1 MEYNMGPGRKN
12 PELKRRYATA
22 EIEARKVAQAVNE
35 GSMPDKESFRK
46 AVERYIR
53 IRMLLEPDDEL
64 PNSLNLLGQMN
75 LSRALGIP
83 IPDLS
88 KVDMEA
94 KCGST
99 SAVMTKKILLIIA
112 LNRDFGIK
120 IEADVAAD
128 ITKLNELVEI
138 TYSLYAEHRR

>member
-12 PELKRRYATA
+12 PELERRYATA
-22 EIEARKVAQAVNE
+22 EKEARKVAQAVNE
-35 GSMPDKESFRK
+35 GPMPDKESFRK
-46 AVERYIR
+46 AVERYVR

-64 PNSLNLLGQMN
+64 PDSLNLLGQMN

-112 LNRDFGIK
+112 LNHDFGIK
-120 IEADVAAD
+120 IDADAAAD
-128 ITKLNELVEI
+128 ITKFNELVEI
-138 TYSLYAEHRR
+138 TYSLYAEHRH

>member
-12 PELKRRYATA
+12 PELERRYTTA
-22 EIEARKVAQAVNE
+22 EKEARKVAQAVND
-35 GSMPDKESFRK
+35 GPLPDKESFKK
-46 AVERYIR
+46 AVEQYVR

-64 PNSLNLLGQMN
+64 PDSLNLLGQMN
-75 LSRALGIP
+75 LSRALGIA

-112 LNRDFGIK
+112 LNRDFRIK
-120 IEADVAAD
+120 VEANAAAD
-128 ITKLNELVEI
+128 ITKFSELVEL
-138 TYSLYAEHRR
+138 TYSLYSERHR